1 MESLSITPGAW
12 QGMRRQVSR
21 LAPLEACGLLAG
33 LNRRV
38 ELRIG
43 VSNADQSP
51 VRFHMEPLQQWR
63 AFQRI
68 ESSGLELLSIYHS
81 HPNGPD
87 RPSPTD
93 IAEAMYPV
101 MQIIWYRNE
110 GKWRARGFRIEAGEV
125 REVALEVVGNE

>member
-1 MESLSITPGAW
+1 
-12 QGMRRQVSR
+12 MRRQVSR

-101 MQIIWYRNE
+101 VQIIWYRNE